1 MSGLILGTVSC
12 APDPSG
18 GGSKPPEAPSVIV
31 PTYKDYGRDTKDF
44 KDIVYSRPDIEA
56 VVAAFKAVTEEIS
69 RGSKS
74 AQQLLEQIR
83 SLEDVYVNLRSMYC
97 FLEVQT
103 SIDASVEFFAEEY
116 KYISQSYPTFVKA
129 VEDMFVAAAK
139 SPHKK
144 YFEDNYFHS
153 SLDEYLDGGIYT
165 DEVVAL
171 MAKEAELEGSYSLL
185 STATV
190 EITYKDKTG
199 TVDELLAS
207 VAKIY
212 GEDSTEY
219 LGARTTCIQLYK
231 QKLNQLSKP
240 IYVDLIKVRRQIAD
254 ELGYSSYATLAYK
267 DMGHEYDPE
276 EMMEF
281 LSDIKK
287 YVYPVYM
294 MTYYEVFGNFFNES
308 TVSELDR
315 VTLINTLYSVYEAMD
330 GDIHGVYSYMLQHGL
345 YNIEAENAN
354 RMQGAFTTYIDSNN
368 SPFIFMSTG
377 GYSTD
382 YLTLAHEF
390 GHFTDN
396 YLNFGSSASLDLAE
410 VSSQGL
416 EYLTLLALKDKLKN
430 TEYRYLEYNQLAI
443 AMETLLNQG
452 IIAAAEHYIYSL
464 ALEDINEENLNAAVA
479 YAWDTVVGGQT
490 TLTYGDLI
498 MVHTVE
504 YPFYVQSYCSSLTAT
519 FEIFFAEAEKKGEGL
534 KIYKELIDRGEEEKG
549 YEEILSDA
557 GLSSP
562 FEEDLLKLLADK
574 IYCYVTGDH
583 YFKEYENAA

>member
-1 MSGLILGTVSC
+1 M
-12 APDPSG
+12 
-18 GGSKPPEAPSVIV
+18 E
-31 PTYKDYGRDTKDF
+31 TYIWDYELPF
-44 KDIVYSRPDIEA
+44 V
-56 VVAAFKAVTEEIS
+56 F
-69 RGSKS
+69 
-74 AQQLLEQIR
+74 
-83 SLEDVYVNLRSMYC
+83 VN
-97 FLEVQT
+97 
-103 SIDASVEFFAEEY
+103 
-116 KYISQSYPTFVKA
+116 P
-129 VEDMFVAAAK
+129 
-139 SPHKK
+139 
-144 YFEDNYFHS
+144 
-153 SLDEYLDGGIYT
+153 
-165 DEVVAL
+165 
-171 MAKEAELEGSYSLL
+171 EGSNYDAL
-185 STATV
+185 S
-190 EITYKDKTG
+190 
-199 TVDELLAS
+199 
-207 VAKIY
+207 
-212 GEDSTEY
+212 
-219 LGARTTCIQLYK
+219 
-231 QKLNQLSKP
+231 
-240 IYVDLIKVRRQIAD
+240 
-254 ELGYSSYATLAYK
+254 
-267 DMGHEYDPE
+267 
-276 EMMEF
+276 F
-281 LSDIKK
+281 
-287 YVYPVYM
+287 
-294 MTYYEVFGNFFNES
+294 
-308 TVSELDR
+308 
-315 VTLINTLYSVYEAMD
+315 
-330 GDIHGVYSYMLQHGL
+330 
-345 YNIEAENAN
+345 
-354 RMQGAFTTYIDSNN
+354 
-368 SPFIFMSTG
+368 
-377 GYSTD
+377 
-382 YLTLAHEF
+382 AHEF